1 MMMGV
6 QDAVVQNIG
15 GGPMMVP
22 PYGAA
27 PVAPVPP
34 SLYPPGRAPMPNL
47 AGDATLPGQ
56 ATDEGG
62 SVAEENAQQNRASFR
77 MGIGRAIDLQRRHAP
92 ARPGAFVKQ
101 NFDDAGEDSHEN
113 SPPFSSEIKPRT
125 TPSRR

>member
-1 MMMGV
+1 MGV
-6 QDAVVQNIG
+6 PDAVVQNIG

-62 SVAEENAQQNRASFR
+62 SVAEENAQQNF
-77 MGIGRAIDLQRRHAP
+77 GIGRAIDLQRYHAP

-101 NFDDAGEDSHEN
+101 NFENAGEDSQEN
-113 SPPFSSEIKPRT
+113 SPPFSPEIKPRT